1 MNTLK
6 DTYNKLFKNDT
17 NKIIFVYTPPKVG
30 STTLVTSLRISLGK
44 SVSVIHLHDEIMLSV
59 LTGINGIKIVDLIEY
74 VVKKGK
80 QVFIIDIYRTPIE
93 RKISDFF
100 YKIDSLHFNNN
111 EDISNYS
118 MNRITKRFNDMF
130 PHLGNED
137 YLFKLFP
144 NKRRAFN
151 FNTKYLLESFKNA
164 TYVKLRLNDVKDWGN
179 ILSSLLKEKIV
190 IINDCITENMK
201 LGNLYKT
208 FKSHYKI
215 PINFLE
221 DIKTDIALN
230 FFLNEKEKHTYIQ
243 RWNIKKTGEYL
254 PFTYEQYSFYLR
266 LSLENQRC
274 AKIEYDHYLD
284 NGCYCDACLIQRK
297 SIYLKALKGEKITE
311 RIEHNKNIIKHT
323 NQINKNNYKR
333 AKIVNNL
340 NRQLNERRV
349 KRVGL
354 MKGRVNKQNKMIIL

>member
-1 MNTLK
+1 
-6 DTYNKLFKNDT
+6 
-17 NKIIFVYTPPKVG
+17 VG

-118 MNRITKRFNDMF
+118 INRITKRFNDMF

-144 NKRRAFN
+144 NKRGAFN

-208 FKSHYKI
+208 FKSRYK
-215 PINFLE
+215 NRYCTKL
-221 DIKTDIALN
+221 
-230 FFLNEKEKHTYIQ
+230 FFKRKRKTYIYSAMEY
-243 RWNIKKTGEYL
+243 KK
-254 PFTYEQYSFYLR
+254 
-266 LSLENQRC
+266 
-274 AKIEYDHYLD
+274 
-284 NGCYCDACLIQRK
+284 
-297 SIYLKALKGEKITE
+297 
-311 RIEHNKNIIKHT
+311 
-323 NQINKNNYKR
+323 
-333 AKIVNNL
+333 
-340 NRQLNERRV
+340 NR
-349 KRVGL
+349 
-354 MKGRVNKQNKMIIL
+354 